1 MTSVENCSQC
11 PECQSKIILD
21 YGKGEY
27 VCHKCG
33 CVVMEQVDYYGPENN
48 STDFEERNK
57 NTRASGSTSL
67 SLHDFGLRTEIGN
80 SSRDYSGRIIDYQNV
95 ELMNRSRRWHSR
107 LRVNSSKERR
117 LSNVLSK
124 INEVCSVLCLRKT
137 ITETASMIYRNFET
151 NSKAKGKSITCI
163 ASATIY
169 LACKRCGVVRSI
181 EEIVQAAGISELDKS
196 SVKLASRYYR
206 SMVMEMNKIDES
218 KIRTDT
224 SSLTYES
231 NESEPPILFTDP
243 KSNSMPASNSH
254 TSAAPS
260 MFAIDN
266 YISKLANIA
275 KIDTKIERLALEIAQ
290 KTNNNFFSDGK
301 APNGLAAAYI
311 YLASVLLGVNL
322 LQIDVS
328 NFAGVTEVT
337 IRNRC
342 KDILNNFKLVVN
354 AKPVN

>member
-1 MTSVENCSQC
+1 MTSVEYCSKC

-33 CVVMEQVDYYGPENN
+33 CVVMEQVAYYGPENN

-57 NTRASGSTSL
+57 NSRASGSTSL
-67 SLHDFGLRTEIGN
+67 SLHDFGLRTEIGKG
-80 SSRDYSGRIIDYQNV
+80 SRDYSGRNIDYQNV

-137 ITETASMIYRNFET
+137 ITETASMIYRTFEH

-181 EEIVQAAGISELDKS
+181 EEIVQASGISEFDKS

-206 SMVMEMNKIDES
+206 LMVMEVNKIDEMKYKETFHS
-218 KIRTDT
+218 TAKY
-224 SSLTYES
+224 SSNS
-231 NESEPPILFTDP
+231 NLEIGE
-243 KSNSMPASNSH
+243 KSNTIPPSFSTSPTLQSN
-254 TSAAPS
+254 
-260 MFAIDN
+260 FAIDN

-322 LQIDVS
+322 LQVDVS
-328 NFAGVTEVT
+328 TFAGVTEVT

-354 AKPVN
+354 AKASG

>member
-1 MTSVENCSQC
+1 MTSVEYCSQC

-33 CVVMEQVDYYGPENN
+33 CVVMEQVDYYGPETN

-80 SSRDYSGRIIDYQNV
+80 SSRDYSGRAIDYQNV
-95 ELMNRSRRWHSR
+95 ELMNRSRKWHSR

-137 ITETASMIYRNFET
+137 ITETASMIYRNFEN

-181 EEIVQAAGISELDKS
+181 EEIVQAAGISEFDKS

-206 SMVMEMNKIDES
+206 SMVMEMNKIDQPINATDISSIIDES
-218 KIRTDT
+218 APKIQNLENRSTDNAESF
-224 SSLTYES
+224 SST
-231 NESEPPILFTDP
+231 
-243 KSNSMPASNSH
+243 
-254 TSAAPS
+254 APS
-260 MFAIDN
+260 IFAIDN

-342 KDILNNFKLVVN
+342 KDILNNFKLVVT
-354 AKPVN
+354 AKPAI